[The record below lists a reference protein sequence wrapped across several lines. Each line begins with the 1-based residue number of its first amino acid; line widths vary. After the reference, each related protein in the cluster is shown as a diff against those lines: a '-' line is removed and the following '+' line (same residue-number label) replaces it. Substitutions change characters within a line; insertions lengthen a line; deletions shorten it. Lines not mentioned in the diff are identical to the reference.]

1 MNGLIEQWGRKN
13 FSNTG
18 NYIFTEKFKVPFIN
32 KDTLGIF
39 VSTGNSPGN
48 DGVASATVREIS
60 TTSFVCRSLRISS
73 GDSVNTVFWL
83 AIGI

>member
-1 MNGLIEQWGRKN
+1 MNGLIEPWGDKN
-13 FSNTG
+13 FSNTVD
-18 NYIFTEKFKVPFIN
+18 YTFTEKFKVSFIN

-39 VSTGNSPGN
+39 VSTGNSSNN

-60 TTSFVCRSLRISS
+60 TTSFICRSLRIVS
-73 GDSVNTVFWL
+73 GDSVNIVFWL